1 MGQSA
6 FIDSSG
12 VGAYVT
18 AFRRARAQG
27 TQLTVGLRSPLVQRV
42 LELSGV
48 EEALAAEA
56 TSITD
61 DMFLAAAD
69 VLAEAVTTRRFAE
82 GALYPPVDH
91 LRGISRRI
99 AVAVAEEARRAGFSG
114 LTADVSSDEAVDQA
128 IWEPDYVN
136 YIVERAAVPS

>member
-1 MGQSA
+1 MTDMPELGALRVMTHPADDTGVAVRLVGELDLSTVAMFVDAIDEVLGDQPGIVELDFGELT

-27 TQLTVGLRSPLVQRV
+27 TQLTVGPRSPLVQRV

-56 TSITD
+56 
-61 DMFLAAAD
+61 AA
-69 VLAEAVTTRRFAE
+69 T
-82 GALYPPVDH
+82 
-91 LRGISRRI
+91 
-99 AVAVAEEARRAGFSG
+99 
-114 LTADVSSDEAVDQA
+114 
-128 IWEPDYVN
+128 N
-136 YIVERAAVPS
+136 